1 MRKATAAWLVAGVL
15 LVIAGFVLVAA
26 AMAAVD
32 WNWTGLHTGSYEAN
46 SHPITEPFDSLSIV
60 TDTADLVFAR
70 SEDGTCRVECYEDV
84 QAKHRVTVQDGT
96 LQISVVNEKNWYA
109 WIGWHSETPKVTV
122 YLPNREYA
130 ALSVKTTTGDITV
143 PADLL
148 FEQVELTVST
158 GDIRCEASVS
168 GTLYI
173 ETTTGDADLVNVRC
187 KNLETN
193 GTTGDLHL
201 KNVIAEEAFRIVRDT
216 GDVSFDGCDAA
227 EICVETDTGD
237 VEGTLLSEKVFVI
250 ATDTGDVSIPNSNS
264 GGTCRITTDTGDI
277 ELDLT

>member
-1 MRKATAAWLVAGVL
+1 M
-15 LVIAGFVLVAA
+15 AA
-26 AMAAVD
+26 AD
-32 WNWTGLHTGSYEAN
+32 WDWTGLRTGSYEAN
-46 SHPITEPFDSLSIV
+46 THQISEPFDSLSIV
-60 TDTADLVFAR
+60 TDTADLVFAP
-70 SEDGTCRVECYEDV
+70 SKDGTCRVECYEDV

-130 ALSVKTTTGDITV
+130 ALSVKETSGDITI
-143 PADLL
+143 PADFL
-148 FEQVELTVST
+148 FEKVELTVST

-187 KNLETN
+187 KNLETS
-193 GTTGDLHL
+193 GTTGNLHL

-216 GDVSFDGCDAA
+216 GDVR
-227 EICVETDTGD
+227 V
-237 VEGTLLSEKVFVI
+237 
-250 ATDTGDVSIPNSNS
+250 PRSNG